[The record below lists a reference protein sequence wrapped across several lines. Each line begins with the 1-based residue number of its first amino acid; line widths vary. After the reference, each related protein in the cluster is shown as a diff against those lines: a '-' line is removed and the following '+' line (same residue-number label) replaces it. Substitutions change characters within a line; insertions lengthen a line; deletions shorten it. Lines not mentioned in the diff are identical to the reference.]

1 MALLSKYVRGRLRD
15 PQKVKKVLL
24 ERLTEPLHLNIAS
37 LFVALFG
44 SYRAKV
50 AFDLVVRQQY
60 AWPIL
65 HAATMAQEQG
75 LKRVTLIEFGVAMGA
90 GLMNMCTLA
99 EATTKATGIEFDI
112 YGFDTG
118 GGMPPAIDY
127 RDMPEAFQAGDF
139 PMNQDALK
147 AALPANAKLI
157 LGPIHETVGPFLR
170 GLSTAAPI
178 GFVSI
183 DVDYY
188 SSAKDCLGVFTGKP
202 SQYMPV
208 VPLYL
213 DDVAIYSSNP
223 WTGEWLAVNE
233 FNAEQAMRKIAPFN
247 MLRQRRIFKN
257 PTWIDLMYAVHVHD
271 HPLRSTANQRMTS
284 RVLKNEYL
292 QAAE

>member
-1 MALLSKYVRGRLRD
+1 MALLSKYLLGRLKD
-15 PQKVKKVLL
+15 PQKLQKIGI

-37 LFVALFG
+37 VFVALFG
-44 SYRAKV
+44 SYRSKV
-50 AFDLVVRQQY
+50 AFDLVIRQQY

-75 LKRVTLIEFGVAMGA
+75 HKRVTLIEFGVAMGA
-90 GLMNMCTLA
+90 GLINMCKLA
-99 EATTKATGIEFDI
+99 AETTKATGIEFDI

-118 GGMPPAIDY
+118 QGMPPAIDY
-127 RDMPEAFQAGDF
+127 RDMPEAFQIGDF
-139 PMNQDALK
+139 PMDQTALK

-157 LGPIHETVGPFLR
+157 LGPIAETVGPFLTT
-170 GLSTAAPI
+170 LSPDAPV

-188 SSAKDCLGVFTGKP
+188 SSAKDCLEVFTGRP
-202 SQYMPV
+202 EQYMPV
-208 VPLYL
+208 VPVYL

-223 WTGEWLAVNE
+223 WNGEWLAVNE
-233 FNAEQAMRKIAPFN
+233 FNDAHAMRKIAPFN
-247 MLRQRRIFKN
+247 MLRARRIFKN
-257 PTWIDLMYAVHVHD
+257 PIWLEMMYAVHILD
-271 HPLRSTANQRMTS
+271 HRLRTTAEQRKVK